1 MMNYTFVFEDTL
13 KLFISLL
20 SILNPLGII
29 PIFITL
35 TIGFSEDK
43 VKSIA
48 TSCSVTVSI
57 TLVVSLV
64 LGKGILDF
72 FGISLASFSIGGGI
86 LIFSMAMQMVS
97 ARMASQ
103 KLNEKEK
110 HELNPS
116 EIGIVPLAIPLLAGP
131 GTISQA
137 IIYSNK
143 LTSPAYWLGSAITVL
158 IIGILIKFTFQYSR
172 FIGKKLGTIG
182 LNVMTR
188 IMGLIILSLSIEII
202 ASGVLEILPGLGRL
216 R

>member
-1 MMNYTFVFEDTL
+1 MDSSLAFDDTM

-20 SILNPLGII
+20 SILNPIGVI
-29 PIFITL
+29 PIFITS
-35 TIGFSEDK
+35 TDHFSEDK

-48 TSCSVTVSI
+48 TSCAVTVSL
-57 TLVVSLV
+57 TLVLSLLV
-64 LGKGILDF
+64 GQRLLNF

-86 LIFSMAMQMVS
+86 LIFMMAIQMVS
-97 ARMASQ
+97 AKTASQ

-110 HELNPS
+110 QNLDPN

-143 LTSPAYWLGSAITVL
+143 LKSGAYWIGAIGVVV
-158 IIGILIKFTFQYSR
+158 IIGLFIKFVFQNSR
-172 FIGKKLGTIG
+172 FLGKKLGTIG

-202 ASGVLEILPGLGRL
+202 ASGIRDILPALGRL
-216 R
+216 

>member
-1 MMNYTFVFEDTL
+1 MTYSLAIDDSF

-20 SILNPLGII
+20 SILNPLGVI

-35 TIGFSEDK
+35 TKSFSEDK
-43 VKSIA
+43 VKGIA
-48 TSCSVTVSI
+48 TSCSITVCLTI
-57 TLVVSLV
+57 IISLV
-64 LGKGILDF
+64 LGKRILDF

-86 LIFSMAMQMVS
+86 LIFMMAMQMMS
-97 ARMASQ
+97 AKTASQ
-103 KLNEKEK
+103 KLNEKEEQDLDPK
-110 HELNPS
+110 

-143 LTSPAYWLGSAITVL
+143 LHSPAYWIGAALTVL
-158 IIGILIKFTFQYSR
+158 VIGILIKVSFQYSK

-182 LNVMTR
+182 LNVLTR

-202 ASGVLEILPGLGRL
+202 ASGIRDILPALGRL
-216 R
+216 

>member
-1 MMNYTFVFEDTL
+1 MGESLAIDDTL

-20 SILNPLGII
+20 SILNPLGVI

-35 TIGFSEDK
+35 TGHFSEEK

-48 TSCSVTVSI
+48 TSCALTVSM
-57 TLVVSLV
+57 TLVLSLV
-64 LGKGILDF
+64 VGQRILNF

-86 LIFSMAMQMVS
+86 LIFMMAIQMVS
-97 ARMASQ
+97 ARTASQ
-103 KLNEKEK
+103 KMNEKEK
-110 HELNPS
+110 KSLDPN

-143 LTSPAYWLGSAITVL
+143 LQSAAYWLGAAVVVIF
-158 IIGILIKFTFQYSR
+158 IGILIKFIFQNSR
-172 FIGKKLGTIG
+172 FLGKKLGTIG

-202 ASGVLEILPGLGRL
+202 ASGIRDILPALGRL
-216 R
+216 

>member
-1 MMNYTFVFEDTL
+1 MGQSLAIDDTL

-20 SILNPLGII
+20 SILNPLGVI
-29 PIFITL
+29 PIFITF
-35 TIGFSEDK
+35 TDHFSEDK

-48 TSCSVTVSI
+48 TSCAVTVSM
-57 TLVVSLV
+57 TLILSLLV
-64 LGKGILDF
+64 GQRMLNF

-86 LIFSMAMQMVS
+86 LIFMMAIQMVS
-97 ARMASQ
+97 AKTASQ
-103 KLNEKEK
+103 KLNDKEK
-110 HELNPS
+110 SNLDPN

-143 LTSPAYWLGSAITVL
+143 LQSGAYWLGALLVVL
-158 IIGILIKFTFQYSR
+158 VIGLFIKFVFQNSR
-172 FIGKKLGTIG
+172 FLGKKLGTIG

-202 ASGVLEILPGLGRL
+202 ASGIRDILPALGRL
-216 R
+216 